1 MEDSLGD
8 RMKEYEATT
17 KTFLPRRSYT
27 IIRVDGMAFHTLTR
41 KFKKPFDETF
51 VSAMNETA
59 KYLCK
64 EISNVRFAFTQSD
77 EISLIITDF
86 EKTQMQAWFGN
97 NLQKMCSA
105 SASKATSAFNMA
117 MLYNYFS
124 LEAEFQTEN
133 TDFSIAAD
141 VIKNYKV
148 GEFDSRVYQIPQ
160 RTEVINYLVWRQ
172 NDTVRNS
179 ISSVAY
185 SLYSNKEL
193 EGKNNEQKQE
203 MIFNK
208 GINWND
214 LDPCLKRGRITVKV
228 QDGIRSKWK
237 TIAAP
242 EFTKE
247 DGRKFINEHL
257 LPNEI
262 VPSEK

>member
-1 MEDSLGD
+1 MEDALGD

-17 KTFLPRRSYT
+17 KVFLPRRSYT

-51 VSAMNETA
+51 VSAMDETA

-77 EISLIITDF
+77 EISLVITDF

-117 MLYNYFS
+117 MLKHTFALDNVFFREAD
-124 LEAEFQTEN
+124 LEDILN
-133 TDFSIAAD
+133 ILD
-141 VIKNYKV
+141 KYKV

-237 TIAAP
+237 TIPAP

-247 DGRKFINEHL
+247 DGRKFINENL
-257 LPNEI
+257 LQNEI